1 MIVNKNKNI
10 KKILFTGFSNTG
22 KSSIINKYLH
32 KNGYNYK
39 TEYNLLKYYDLDIEY
54 RFQIWTTSSL
64 LKSYYEKT
72 NIIVFVFDI
81 TNILTLTYFDIYL
94 KNLSLIN
101 DKMIIF
107 VGNKSDLIKNLISD
121 IDISKYIDNF
131 LKNNKNIYYNYYKVS
146 ALTKYNID
154 KLFDFII
161 HYSIHNNCEIKK
173 KLDLK
178 KRYNLCFSLN

>member
-1 MIVNKNKNI
+1 MIVNKNKI
-10 KKILFTGFSNTG
+10 KILFTGFSNTG
-22 KSSIINKYLH
+22 KSSIINKYLY
-32 KNGYNYK
+32 KNAYNYK
-39 TEYNLLKYYDLDIEY
+39 TEFNLLKYNESDIEY

-94 KNLSLIN
+94 KNLSLI
-101 DKMIIF
+101 DGKMIIF
-107 VGNKSDLIKNLISD
+107 VGNKSDLIKNLISE
-121 IDISKYIDNF
+121 IDISKYIDKF
-131 LKNNKNIYYNYYKVS
+131 FKNNKNIYYNYYKVS

-161 HYSIHNNCEIKK
+161 HYSIHNNCELKDNF
-173 KLDLK
+173 DLK
-178 KRYNLCFSLN
+178 KRYNQCFCLH